1 MAFVDTAE
9 AIGAVTHF
17 LEEKIHNKTGM
28 DITVGRPGDN
38 QSNNTGERLN
48 LFLYEGVFDPTLK
61 NTPLEEGQPAP
72 LWLVLKYIL
81 TPFDESGE
89 SDTRNAHIN
98 LGKGVRALQ
107 DLTLLQLNNT
117 VPFSIRK
124 ALKDNPEDLKITFDE
139 AGSDLLSKL
148 MQGTDEKYRFSIAFH
163 VRPILIT
170 PTQTPEYNLLV
181 GIDYISDTIIG
192 EEGIQLAVLA
202 TDFVILDSLGQ
213 EKFDDNEPVNIY
225 GQNLLLPDLK
235 AYINDKEMT
244 INEAETTNDLMVA
257 TVTDLVAANK
267 LSAGQWPI
275 TVGQPLPSGRTR
287 KSNVLLGKLLPGI
300 TAAPIFTTD
309 SDYGFITLTG
319 KLLGGIEDV
328 ITMALYQEG
337 TVVKVYDDLEGSTMQ
352 QSLKVTIPGIDKPTS
367 GTYRIILRVNGQQ
380 AKQSPE
386 VALP

>member
-38 QSNNTGERLN
+38 HSNNAGERLN

-98 LGKGVRALQ
+98 LGKGIRALQ

-117 VPFSIRK
+117 VPVSIRK

-139 AGSDLLSKL
+139 ANSDLLSKL
-148 MQGTDEKYRFSIAFH
+148 MQGTDEKYRFSIGFQ

-170 PTQTPEYNLLV
+170 PTQSPEYNLLV

-192 EEGIQLAVLA
+192 EAGIQLDVWA
-202 TDFVILDSLGQ
+202 TDFVILD
-213 EKFDDNEPVNIY
+213 N
-225 GQNLLLPDLK
+225 
-235 AYINDKEMT
+235 
-244 INEAETTNDLMVA
+244 
-257 TVTDLVAANK
+257 
-267 LSAGQWPI
+267 
-275 TVGQPLPSGRTR
+275 R
-287 KSNVLLGKLLPGI
+287 LGKYSNRKYS
-300 TAAPIFTTD
+300 FT
-309 SDYGFITLTG
+309 
-319 KLLGGIEDV
+319 E
-328 ITMALYQEG
+328 
-337 TVVKVYDDLEGSTMQ
+337 
-352 QSLKVTIPGIDKPTS
+352 
-367 GTYRIILRVNGQQ
+367 LR
-380 AKQSPE
+380 
-386 VALP
+386 

>member
-38 QSNNTGERLN
+38 QSNNAGERLN

-98 LGKGVRALQ
+98 LGKGIRALQ

-117 VPFSIRK
+117 VPVSIRK

-139 AGSDLLSKL
+139 ANSDLLSKL
-148 MQGTDEKYRFSIAFH
+148 MQGTDEKYRFSIGFQ

-170 PTQTPEYNLLV
+170 PTQSPEYNLLV

-192 EEGIQLAVLA
+192 EAGIQLDVWA
-202 TDFVILDSLGQ
+202 TDFVILDSLGR
-213 EKFDDNEPVNIY
+213 EKFDAGEPINIC

-235 AYINDKEMT
+235 AYLNDKEMT
-244 INEAETTNDLMVA
+244 INEAETTNNLMVA

-300 TAAPIFTTD
+300 TAAPGFTPD
-309 SDYGFITLTG
+309 GDYGFITLTG
-319 KLLGGIEDV
+319 KLLGGLEDV

-337 TVVKVYDDLEGSTMQ
+337 TVVKVYDDLEGSIMQ
-352 QSLKVTIPGIDKPTS
+352 QSLKVTIPGTDKPTS